1 MAKSTST
8 KFMSLMLLFSM
19 CLLQSYQVLHKYV
32 ALYATHLICEG
43 SWDKALHLYV
53 QHGAPANPQVR
64 RASPGGL
71 PSVL

>member
-1 MAKSTST
+1 
-8 KFMSLMLLFSM
+8 MSLMLLLSL

-43 SWDKALHLYV
+43 CWDKALHLYA

-64 RASPGGL
+64 RASPAGL
-71 PSVL
+71 SRVLWSAA